1 MAMAVILL
9 VVTGAALGWL
19 VSVVRQVDDPYEIA
33 TNLAVGMVGALV
45 GGMVLCPMIGG
56 ANPLLGMYGMATL
69 VLSFGTACGA
79 PAVFHI
85 ASTRAIR

>member
-1 MAMAVILL
+1 
-9 VVTGAALGWL
+9 
-19 VSVVRQVDDPYEIA
+19 
-33 TNLAVGMVGALV
+33 MVGAVV
-45 GGMVLCPMIGG
+45 GGMILCPMIGG

-79 PAVFHI
+79 LAVFHI